1 MTRVV
6 LMNPG
11 PVNVDERVRAAI
23 ASPDEC
29 HREPETR
36 ELLARVRG
44 KLATVAGG
52 GDAHTAV
59 LLTGSGTAAL
69 EATVSSVVPAT
80 GGLLVLDNGH
90 YGERLHRIAQ
100 VHGIAVKR
108 LEFGWA
114 NPVDLAAVERVL
126 AAEPWLTHVGLVHHE
141 TSTGMLNPAGDVGR
155 LAARHGRSL
164 ILDAISSIGA
174 EDLDV
179 VADHVGWCVGTA
191 NKCLEGLPGISFVL
205 GTRAGFDGL
214 AGIPARTFYLDL
226 HAGYQAQVT
235 GGAPQFTPALQVLRA
250 LDVALDLTLAET
262 VAGRGGRYRARAGQ
276 LRTGL
281 TDRGVR
287 LLLPPQHRAAS
298 ITNAWLGGD
307 LTYDELHDGLK
318 QHGFVIYAV
327 QDRVAGSFRLANM
340 GQLTAA
346 DIDRFFTAFDAVTA
360 RPAVA
365 AVGAGQ

>member
-36 ELLARVRG
+36 ELLTRVRG
-44 KLATVAGG
+44 KLTAVAGG
-52 GDAHTAV
+52 DGHTAV

-90 YGERLHRIAQ
+90 YGERLHRIAE
-100 VHGIAVKR
+100 VHGIAARR

-114 NPVDLAAVERVL
+114 NPVDLDAVDRAL
-126 AAEPWLTHVGLVHHE
+126 AAEPWLSHVAMVHHE
-141 TSTGMLNPAGDVGR
+141 TSTGMLNPAGGVGR
-155 LAARHGRSL
+155 LAARHGRSF

-179 VADHVGWCVGTA
+179 VADHVDWCVGTA

-205 GTRAGFDGL
+205 GTHAAFDAL
-214 AGIPARTFYLDL
+214 AEIPARTFYLDL
-226 HAGYQAQVT
+226 HAGYRAQVT

-250 LDVALDLTLAET
+250 FDVALELTLAET
-262 VAGRGGRYRARAGQ
+262 VASRGARYRARAEQ
-276 LRTGL
+276 IRTGL
-281 TDRGVR
+281 TGRGVR

-307 LTYDELHDGLK
+307 LTYDQLHDGLR

-327 QDRVAGSFRLANM
+327 QDRAAGSFRLANM

-346 DIDRFFTAFDAVTA
+346 DIDRFFIAFDAVTA
-360 RPAVA
+360 RPAVTA
-365 AVGAGQ
+365 LGVAQ